1 MGQTTLLGT
10 FGERFSECGCAWS
23 GDQFILSQVL
33 LLVGSSCRVKIEVV
47 IMSIAHC
54 GTTDL
59 GQTQDVTVP
68 AANGKS
74 LQRLASVRRLQGIS
88 RRTVARRLNVEVEQ
102 IRQQEQEDADLPL
115 SILYAWQEALDVPV
129 AELLVEAGDTL
140 ASPILKRSQLVRLMK
155 TVLAICEKSKQQ
167 SVRRMAQTMASQL
180 TEIMPELANVG
191 PWHTV
196 GKRRRLSELGV
207 AAHRH
212 LTEEVFIDRIDD

>member
-1 MGQTTLLGT
+1 MTDAGQ
-10 FGERFSECGCAWS
+10 
-23 GDQFILSQVL
+23 SQ
-33 LLVGSSCRVKIEVV
+33 EV
-47 IMSIAHC
+47 SIPS
-54 GTTDL
+54 TN
-59 GQTQDVTVP
+59 GQP
-68 AANGKS
+68 

-102 IRQQEQEDADLPL
+102 IRLHENEDADLPL
-115 SILYAWQEALDVPV
+115 SVLYAWQKALDVPV

-155 TVLAICEKSKQQ
+155 TVLAITEKSKQQ
-167 SVRRMAQTMASQL
+167 SVRRMAETMAAQL

-207 AAHRH
+207 AANRH
-212 LTEEVFIDRIDD
+212 LTEEVFIDRPED